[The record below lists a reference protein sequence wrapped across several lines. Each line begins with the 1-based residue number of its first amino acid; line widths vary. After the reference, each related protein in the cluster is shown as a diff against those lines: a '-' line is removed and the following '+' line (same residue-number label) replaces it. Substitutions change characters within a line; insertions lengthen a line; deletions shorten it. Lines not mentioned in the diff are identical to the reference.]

1 MFGGTGGSRS
11 LVAPAPTGYLLAMQ
25 DDDANDNHLAGMLL
39 VAMPGMPD
47 PRFDRSVIFLCAHS
61 AEGAMGIIVNQIAP
75 NVAFDSIIEQL
86 GIEPS
91 PEAAGIKVHVGGPV
105 ESSRGFVLH
114 TADYVHANTL
124 MIDESFALTATVDV
138 LRAIAGGEGPK
149 QKVFALGYAGWAPG
163 QLDAEIQKNGWL
175 IAPPDERVV
184 FEIADADK
192 WTAALRKIGVDPSLL
207 SSTAGHA

>member
-1 MFGGTGGSRS
+1 MH
-11 LVAPAPTGYLLAMQ
+11 

-61 AEGAMGIIVNQIAP
+61 SEGAMGIIVNQLAP
-75 NVAFDSIIEQL
+75 NVAFETIVEQL
-86 GIEPS
+86 GIEPTA
-91 PEAAGIKVHVGGPV
+91 EAADIKVHVGGPV

-114 TADYVHANTL
+114 SADYVHENTL

-149 QKVFALGYAGWAPG
+149 QKVFALGYAGWSAG

-175 IAPPDERVV
+175 IAPPDANVV
-184 FEIADADK
+184 FDLDDGEK
-192 WTAALRKIGVDPSLL
+192 WAGALKKIGVDPSLL

>member
-1 MFGGTGGSRS
+1 
-11 LVAPAPTGYLLAMQ
+11 MQ
-25 DDDANDNHLAGMLL
+25 NDDANDNHLAGMLL

-61 AEGAMGIIVNQIAP
+61 SEGAMGIIVNQLAP
-75 NVAFDSIIEQL
+75 NVAFETIVEQL

-91 PEAAGIKVHVGGPV
+91 AEAASIKVHVGGPV

-114 TADYVHANTL
+114 SADYVHENTL

-175 IAPPDERVV
+175 IAPPDEKVV
-184 FEIADADK
+184 FELDDADK
-192 WTAALRKIGVDPSLL
+192 WAGALRKIGVDPSLL

>member
-1 MFGGTGGSRS
+1 
-11 LVAPAPTGYLLAMQ
+11 MQ
-25 DDDANDNHLAGMLL
+25 NDDANDNHLAGMLL

-47 PRFDRSVIFLCAHS
+47 PRFDRSVVFLCAHS
-61 AEGAMGIIVNQIAP
+61 SEGAMGIIVNQIAP
-75 NVAFDSIIEQL
+75 NVAFESIIEQL
-86 GIEPS
+86 GIEARAD
-91 PEAAGIKVHVGGPV
+91 AAAIKVHVGGPV

-114 TADYVHANTL
+114 SADYVHENTL

-175 IAPPDERVV
+175 IAPPDASVV
-184 FEIADADK
+184 FEVDDADK
-192 WTAALRKIGVDPSLL
+192 WAAALRKIGVDPSLL

>member
-1 MFGGTGGSRS
+1 
-11 LVAPAPTGYLLAMQ
+11 MQ
-25 DDDANDNHLAGMLL
+25 NDDANDNHLAGMLL

-61 AEGAMGIIVNQIAP
+61 SEGAMGIVVNQLAS

-86 GIEPS
+86 GIEPTA
-91 PEAAGIKVHVGGPV
+91 EAAGLKVHVGGPV

-114 TADYVHANTL
+114 SADYVHENTL
-124 MIDESFALTATVDV
+124 MIDKGFALTATVDV
-138 LRAIAGGEGPK
+138 LRAIAGGAGPK

-163 QLDAEIQKNGWL
+163 QLDAEIQRNGWL
-175 IAPPDERVV
+175 IAPPDQQIV
-184 FEIADADK
+184 FELDDADK
-192 WTAALRKIGVDPSLL
+192 WAGALKKIGVDPSLL

>member
-1 MFGGTGGSRS
+1 MHKH
-11 LVAPAPTGYLLAMQ
+11 
-25 DDDANDNHLAGMLL
+25 DANDNHLAGMLL

-47 PRFDRSVIFLCAHS
+47 PRFDRTVVFLCAHS
-61 AEGAMGIIVNQIAP
+61 SEGAMGIIVNQLAE
-75 NVAFDSIIEQL
+75 NVAFEAIVEQL
-86 GIEPS
+86 GIEAS
-91 PEAAGIKVHVGGPV
+91 AEAKALKVHVGGPV

-114 TADYVHANTL
+114 SADYVHENTL
-124 MIDESFALTATVDV
+124 LIDESFALTATVDV

-175 IAPPDERVV
+175 VAPPDQKIV
-184 FEIADADK
+184 FELDDDHK
-192 WTAALRKIGVDPSLL
+192 WAGALRKIGVDPSLL

>member
-1 MFGGTGGSRS
+1 
-11 LVAPAPTGYLLAMQ
+11 MQ
-25 DDDANDNHLAGMLL
+25 NDDANDNNLAGMLL

-61 AEGAMGIIVNQIAP
+61 SEGAMGIIVNQLAP
-75 NVAFDSIIEQL
+75 NVAFESIVEQL
-86 GIEPS
+86 GIEPTAA
-91 PEAAGIKVHVGGPV
+91 AAGIKVHVGGPV

-114 TADYVHANTL
+114 SADYVHENTL

-149 QKVFALGYAGWAPG
+149 QKVFALGYAGWAAG
-163 QLDAEIQKNGWL
+163 QLDDEIQKNGWL
-175 IAPPDERVV
+175 IAPPDARVV
-184 FEIADADK
+184 FDVDDAEK

>member
-1 MFGGTGGSRS
+1 
-11 LVAPAPTGYLLAMQ
+11 MQ
-25 DDDANDNHLAGMLL
+25 SDDANDNHLAGMLL

-61 AEGAMGIIVNQIAP
+61 SEGAMGIIVNQLAP
-75 NVAFDSIIEQL
+75 NVAFETIVEQL

-91 PEAAGIKVHVGGPV
+91 AEATATKVHVGGPV

-114 TADYVHANTL
+114 SADYVHENTL
-124 MIDESFALTATVDV
+124 MIDETFALTATVDV

-149 QKVFALGYAGWAPG
+149 QKVFALGYAGWAAG
-163 QLDAEIQKNGWL
+163 QLDAEIQRNGWL
-175 IAPPDERVV
+175 IAPPDEKVV
-184 FEIADADK
+184 FELDDADK
-192 WTAALRKIGVDPSLL
+192 WAGALKKIGVDPSLL